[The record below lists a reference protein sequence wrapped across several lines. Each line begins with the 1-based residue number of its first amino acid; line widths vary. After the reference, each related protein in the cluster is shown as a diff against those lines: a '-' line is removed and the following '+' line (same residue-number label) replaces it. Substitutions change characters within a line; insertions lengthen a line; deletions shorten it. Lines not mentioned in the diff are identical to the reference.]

1 MAVILN
7 RVFFSSVTVTDRIE
21 WTFAEIVDS
30 RGESALVE
38 LTCGVHTPEVMTL
51 LADSIDT
58 LRGQPID
65 DESTLAASLSITL
78 AEAQAD
84 PALATAVSALR
95 TAAVELQAKESGL
108 GVARFLGGPPG
119 ESVELY
125 ANINRGLFASR
136 RTPSEFA
143 AAAERAV
150 GEGFATVKC
159 APFDEVQPSMSTTEV
174 AAAASPGIER
184 VAAVR
189 RAVGAGVRVL
199 VDCHSRLT
207 ASSAPRVAAEL
218 HKLDVGWFE
227 EPLQPMRDARDLAS
241 VAGAVAM
248 PIAGGESG
256 YGEEFFAGLIEG
268 GAVSIIMPDVKYC
281 GGVAVAFRA
290 GKDALRA
297 GQSVSLHSPS
307 GPVSSLAGAHVTAA
321 IPRAMPL
328 EYAVHEAPWRA
339 ELLVPAER
347 VADGRIWFPGG
358 PGLGATLNVATVLR
372 YGRRWEP

>member
-1 MAVILN
+1 MLDKV
-7 RVFFSSVTVTDRIE
+7 VFSSVTVTDRTE

-30 RGESALVE
+30 QGEGALVE
-38 LTCGVHTPEVMTL
+38 LTRGIHTPKVVTL
-51 LADSIDT
+51 LADSIDA

-65 DESTLAASLSITL
+65 DESVLSAALSVTFAGL
-78 AEAQAD
+78 QAD
-84 PALATAVSALR
+84 PDMATAVSALR
-95 TAAVELQAKESGL
+95 TAVVELQAKERGL
-108 GVARFLGGPPG
+108 SVAEFLGGPSG

-125 ANINRGLFASR
+125 ANINRGLFASG
-136 RTPSEFA
+136 RTASEFA

-159 APFDEVQPSMSTTEV
+159 APFDEVQPSISATEI
-174 AAAASPGIER
+174 AAAARPGIER
-184 VAAVR
+184 VAAMR

-199 VDCHSRLT
+199 VDCHSRFT
-207 ASSAPRVAAEL
+207 ASSALRVAEQL
-218 HKLDVGWFE
+218 RKLNVGWFE

-241 VAGAVAM
+241 IAGAVPM

-281 GGVAVAFRA
+281 GGVAEAFKA
-290 GKDALRA
+290 GTAALRA

-321 IPRAMPL
+321 TPGAMPL
-328 EYAVHEAPWRA
+328 EYAVHEASWRA
-339 ELLVPAER
+339 ELLVPTER
-347 VADGRIWFPGG
+347 VANGRMWLPGG
-358 PGLGATLNVATVLR
+358 PGQGATLNVATVLR
-372 YGRRWEP
+372 HGRRWEP